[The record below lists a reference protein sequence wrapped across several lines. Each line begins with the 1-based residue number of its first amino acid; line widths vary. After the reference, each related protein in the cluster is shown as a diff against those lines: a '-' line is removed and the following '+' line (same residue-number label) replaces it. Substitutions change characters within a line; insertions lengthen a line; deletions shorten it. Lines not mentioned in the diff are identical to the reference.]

1 MTVIIPHKT
10 TAGKAIEKVDQSSDS
25 LFEIPGGGPVQLADK
40 KKSWNGQTMNFSL
53 NAKVGFISLP
63 ISGTVVVDD
72 TNVTVHC
79 ELPGMIRKLGGEDA
93 IRSSIERKVRGML
106 T

>member
-10 TAGKAIEKVDQSSDS
+10 TADKAIAKVDQSSDS
-25 LFEIPGGGPVQLADK
+25 LFELPGGGPIQLVDK
-40 KKSWNGQTMNFSL
+40 KKSWDGRTMNFSL
-53 NAKVGFISLP
+53 TAKMGFIALP

-79 ELPGMIRKLGGEDA
+79 ELPRLIKSLGGEDV
-93 IRSSIERKVRGML
+93 IRSGIENKVRGLL